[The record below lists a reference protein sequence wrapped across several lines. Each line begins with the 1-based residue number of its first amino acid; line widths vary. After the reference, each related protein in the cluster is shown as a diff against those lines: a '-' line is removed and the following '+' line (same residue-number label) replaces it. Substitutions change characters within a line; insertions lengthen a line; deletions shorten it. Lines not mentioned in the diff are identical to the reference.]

1 MMLDP
6 VASRLDLRDQR
17 VVEECSQG
25 IAMATLGNG
34 ETACV
39 EVRGWVGAV
48 AVATPSCRQDAVL
61 VADTAIGGR
70 WGLTTFV

>member
-1 MMLDP
+1 MVLKTVPVVDLALVMLDP

-17 VVEECSQG
+17 VVEECSRG

-39 EVRGWVGAV
+39 EVRG
-48 AVATPSCRQDAVL
+48 
-61 VADTAIGGR
+61 
-70 WGLTTFV
+70 

>member
-1 MMLDP
+1 MVLKTVPAVDLALVMLDP

-39 EVRGWVGAV
+39 EVRGWV
-48 AVATPSCRQDAVL
+48 
-61 VADTAIGGR
+61 
-70 WGLTTFV
+70 